1 VSLETYFFITPQ
13 KWILWLGGI
22 KIQIKTPI
30 KPSLSGSIFQTL
42 VQFNIFL
49 MIGEGIITDCQRGI
63 LKTEIKYC
71 RVKDLCCLVEIA
83 RRIDRIAV
91 DPHFIMEMGPGAI
104 AREANRTDD
113 LSFLDFISGLDIEFF
128 QVAVHG
134 KKTVTMV
141 DTNQSS
147 IL

>member
-1 VSLETYFFITPQ
+1 
-13 KWILWLGGI
+13 
-22 KIQIKTPI
+22 
-30 KPSLSGSIFQTL
+30 
-42 VQFNIFL
+42 

-83 RRIDRIAV
+83 RRIDWIAV
-91 DPHFIMEMGPGAI
+91 DPHFIMKMGPGAI
-104 AREANRTDD
+104 ARKANRTDD
-113 LSFLDFISGLDIEFF
+113 LSFPHFIPGLDMDFF

-134 KKTVTMV
+134 KKTMAMV
-141 DTNQSS
+141 DTDQSS